1 MSLEIKVNDSFV
13 PFEFAP
19 NSVKLDLEWALIN
32 NAEIKINCV
41 TCHKEIPA
49 GTGNAC
55 AEHTSY
61 KVCKIC
67 LLPHAGLYC
76 SNCFTGERVNVSAQG
91 KFNKWAKVI
100 RIHDITKKVGN

>member
-13 PFEFAP
+13 PFEYAP
-19 NSVKLDLEWALIN
+19 KSVKIDLEWALMN
-32 NAEIKINCV
+32 NAEMV
-41 TCHKEIPA
+41 VVSTTAPVVRTC
-49 GTGNAC
+49 
-55 AEHTSY
+55 
-61 KVCKIC
+61 KVCEYA
-67 LLPHAGLYC
+67 HEGLYC

>member
-76 SNCFTGERVNVSAQG
+76 SNCFTGMRERCG
-91 KFNKWAKVI
+91 KGFAMVI
-100 RIHDITKKVGN
+100 RLTPVNCKSKSPKRFY

>member
-19 NSVKLDLEWALIN
+19 VSEKIALEWAIVN
-32 NAEIKINCV
+32 NAEIKVNCV

-55 AEHTSY
+55 AQHTSY

-67 LLPHAGLYC
+67 ELPHAGRYC
-76 SNCFTGERVNVSAQG
+76 SNCFTGYRERCG
-91 KFNKWAKVI
+91 KGFAMVI
-100 RIHDITKKVGN
+100 RLTPNNCKSKSPKRFY